1 MKSDHCIAF
10 PREDRQEALIA
21 TEKKEKEHH
30 TEENETHEH
39 GSAHLWDSQNMAHV
53 LSLITY

>member
-1 MKSDHCIAF
+1 MADDQ
-10 PREDRQEALIA
+10 EDRQEALIA

>member
-21 TEKKEKEHH
+21 TEKKEKEGG
-30 TEENETHEH
+30 N
-39 GSAHLWDSQNMAHV
+39 
-53 LSLITY
+53 LSLPGGNLRWILKSV